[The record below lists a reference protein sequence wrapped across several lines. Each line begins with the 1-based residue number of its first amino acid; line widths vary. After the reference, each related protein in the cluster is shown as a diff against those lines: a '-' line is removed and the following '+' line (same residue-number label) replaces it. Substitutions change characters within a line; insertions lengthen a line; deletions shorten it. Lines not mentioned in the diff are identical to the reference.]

1 MIRIDSDQGRQNVW
15 PVLDANFLTRCI
27 VFLKNDFETIMLLGH
42 QRIIC
47 VKSLQNRTSGL
58 REDDFFTFPYI
69 SLCKTCDPGRGHFL
83 CQGLH
88 FNKHGRDPLYDA
100 TYQILRLEALWFQT
114 RIFFSHFP
122 YISLCKTCDPRG
134 GAILGPKSKI

>member
-47 VKSLQNRTSGL
+47 VKSFQNRTSGL

-69 SLCKTCDPGRGHFL
+69 SLQKTCDPRRGHFFN
-83 CQGLH
+83 
-88 FNKHGRDPLYDA
+88 FNKHGRDPLDDA
-100 TYQILRLEALWFQT
+100 TYQILRL
-114 RIFFSHFP
+114 
-122 YISLCKTCDPRG
+122 
-134 GAILGPKSKI
+134 